1 MNSVQMLRFRAGSTY
16 TPAGAAPD
24 SGVATMNGNGVSASF
39 SGSAG
44 VGADASVQI
53 AGIMVLVIMGIL
65 VASHWVAR

>member
-1 MNSVQMLRFRAGSTY
+1 MNSVQMLRFRAGSTFV
-16 TPAGAAPD
+16 PSGAAPD
-24 SGVATMNGNGVSASF
+24 SGVAMNGNGVSASF